1 MKKYKKFV
9 QKQEN
14 ISSNIEW
21 YILIRDGSYF
31 VSDIQDDFGLI
42 IKKYETATDNPPI
55 RKYVNK
61 IKDRITLNIKTGYYL
76 ELLITETKLQWR
88 SDKMTT
94 KSGFPLVEFS
104 SEFFCTKTFLIFTTE
119 KVRGFKEACDIYFEW
134 DKTSRWKVFYQVV
147 ISSNCSV
154 LTKDVF
160 VLLKTLKICPWI
172 QSK

>member
-42 IKKYETATDNPPI
+42 IKKHETATDTPPI
-55 RKYVNK
+55 RKNVNE

-76 ELLITETKLQWR
+76 ELLITETIKLQWR

-94 KSGFPLVEFS
+94 KSGFPIVEFS
-104 SEFFCTKTFLIFTTE
+104 SEFFCIKTFLIFTTE
-119 KVRGFKEACDIYFEW
+119 KVRRLY
-134 DKTSRWKVFYQVV
+134 
-147 ISSNCSV
+147 
-154 LTKDVF
+154 
-160 VLLKTLKICPWI
+160 
-172 QSK
+172 